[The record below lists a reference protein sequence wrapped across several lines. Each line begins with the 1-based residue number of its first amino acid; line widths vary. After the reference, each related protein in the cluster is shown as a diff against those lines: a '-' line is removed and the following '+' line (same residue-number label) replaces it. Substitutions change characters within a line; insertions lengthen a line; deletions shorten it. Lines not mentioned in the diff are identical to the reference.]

1 MSSSRNTVAKAAA
14 AAAGLTLAAL
24 GIPATAHAVTPYG
37 NFEMQIQGRYDF
49 HTWLWAVSRCRPE
62 DPADCLQ
69 VQGIPQPNA
78 KAFPYK
84 ADANLVD
91 GRYVLAI
98 DMPEGLRCGN
108 VYYGPVIPTRDVY
121 TWDPV
126 TLVGEMDSSFAVGC
140 DGTPGGTFTYPFRLV
155 RL

>member
-1 MSSSRNTVAKAAA
+1 MNRARRTVAKAAA
-14 AAAGLTLAAL
+14 AAAGLTMAAL
-24 GIPATAHAVTPYG
+24 GIPAAAHAVTPYG

-62 DPADCLQ
+62 DPVDCLQ
-69 VQGIPQPNA
+69 IQGIPQPNA
-78 KAFPYK
+78 RAFPYK

-121 TWDPV
+121 SWDPV
-126 TLVGEMDSSFAVGC
+126 TLEGEMNSSFAVGC
-140 DGTPGGTFTYPFRLV
+140 DGAPGGTFTYPFRLV